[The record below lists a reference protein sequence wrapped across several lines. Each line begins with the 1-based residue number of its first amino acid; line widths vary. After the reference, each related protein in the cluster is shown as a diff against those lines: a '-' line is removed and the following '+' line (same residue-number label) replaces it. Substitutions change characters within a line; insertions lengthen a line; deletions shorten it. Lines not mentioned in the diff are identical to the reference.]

1 LITEYKTLNPLS
13 GRAFIRTQKI
23 RSMLR
28 FFSTDRIL
36 ANSKGVSFFIL
47 FILAFF
53 ISRGHTT
60 VGSTTS
66 GFAGDKC
73 LFDNSSIY
81 TARPDTGGGI
91 LPLHNFSLSVTLK
104 ENIVQLKWLAE
115 NEMNTE
121 RFVIQR
127 STDGANYT
135 DIGFKNP
142 SGPIN
147 ILTEYNAT
155 DDIFNLPASIVYYRV
170 KAEDNRANYA
180 FSNIVPVRL
189 LKISGINLWPN
200 PFTTDLKISYD
211 APANST
217 LDIHM
222 LDNSGRVI
230 LNTAFSVNRGMNQL
244 SLPGVGKLPS
254 GFYFIRIT
262 DKSNNEIFAHKISK

>member
-1 LITEYKTLNPLS
+1 M
-13 GRAFIRTQKI
+13 F
-23 RSMLR
+23 MLR
-28 FFSTDRIL
+28 FFSTDRIP
-36 ANSKGVSFFIL
+36 AHSKGVSFLIL

-60 VGSTTS
+60 VGRTTS
-66 GFAGDKC
+66 GFTGDKC
-73 LFDNSSIY
+73 LFDNFSSY
-81 TARPDTGGGI
+81 TSRPDTGGGI

-127 STDGANYT
+127 SIDGANYT

-155 DDIFNLPASIVYYRV
+155 DDILNFPANIVYYRV

-180 FSNIVPVRL
+180 YSNIVPVRL
-189 LKISGINLWPN
+189 FKISGINLWPN

-211 APANST
+211 APANSS

-230 LNTAFSVNRGMNQL
+230 MNTSYSVNRGMNQL

-254 GFYFIRIT
+254 GFYFVRIT